1 MSMAILHT
9 NRLRKKAKVRAKK
22 WQKNGL
28 FYSTS
33 AYWNCVVLPTRA
45 YWNCVAYS
53 GLLEMVRIEFRAL
66 EMLVKERRNRLI
78 LPLDHGSGNDVS
90 TAFPPRGG
98 IERSLRTV
106 VYVGCIAGL
115 SRGKSVSA
123 TVVCRAA

>member
-9 NRLRKKAKVRAKK
+9 NRSRKKAKVRAKK

-28 FYSTS
+28 FCSTS

-53 GLLEMVRIEFRAL
+53 GLLEMVRIELRAL

-90 TAFPPRGG
+90 TAFPPEGESKDRC
-98 IERSLRTV
+98 ERW
-106 VYVGCIAGL
+106 YM
-115 SRGKSVSA
+115 
-123 TVVCRAA
+123 